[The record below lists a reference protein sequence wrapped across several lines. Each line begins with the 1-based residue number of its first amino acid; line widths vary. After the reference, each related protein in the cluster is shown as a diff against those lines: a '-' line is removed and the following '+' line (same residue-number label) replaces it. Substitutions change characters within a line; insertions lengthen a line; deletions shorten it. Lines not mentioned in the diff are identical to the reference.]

1 MRSAPLIAD
10 DEFDLWVRFKLGDRL
25 AFANIYERYAGV
37 LYNYGFHFSNEAHI
51 VEDAIQDLFVTLWNS
66 RERLSDTTSIKYY
79 LFRSLRRAI
88 VKISGKEQA
97 FDRCT
102 DYVQDRVSVDSVE
115 MQIVSGEL
123 EIEQQ
128 QQLHTALAALT
139 PRQLEAIRLHYY
151 EGFDVA
157 RIASIMEMNEQSVR
171 NILQRSL
178 YKLRHM
184 MPCFPLILS
193 FFETQGLQPIIF

>member
-1 MRSAPLIAD
+1 MRSAPVIAD
-10 DEFDLWVRFKLGDRL
+10 DEFDLWVRFKLGDRM
-25 AFANIYERYAGV
+25 AFSNMYERYAGI
-37 LYNYGFHFSNEAHI
+37 LYNYGFHFSNDAHI
-51 VEDAIQDLFVTLWNS
+51 VEDAIQDLFVTLWHS

-88 VKISGKEQA
+88 VKLSGKEQA
-97 FDRCT
+97 FDRSS
-102 DYVQDRVSVDSVE
+102 DYLFERVSVDSVE
-115 MQIVSGEL
+115 MQIVSGEQ
-123 EIEQQ
+123 ETEQRQ
-128 QQLHTALAALT
+128 HLQTALAALT

-151 EGFDVA
+151 EGFDVG

-184 MPCFPLILS
+184 MPFFPLILS
-193 FFETQGLQPIIF
+193 FFETSGL